1 MKGILITGGSGFI
14 GSHLTFSF
22 LKMGYKIFV
31 IDSLINSSKKVI
43 DKINE
48 FQKLNKD
55 STYEVDFFKV
65 DIRDADQI
73 KKVFKYA
80 KDININID
88 LVIHLAGLKSIGD
101 SYKNPKLY
109 WDVNVNGTQ
118 ILINE
123 MINFSCKKIIF
134 SSSASIYDVTQKS
147 PYKEESLINPSNPYG
162 KTKLAAE
169 RIILNKKYVLKN
181 YIEPI
186 VLRYFNPIGS
196 EPSGFLGEEII
207 ISKTLN
213 NLFPN
218 ICNVAKGKSER
229 LYIYGKDWP
238 TKDGTAI
245 RDFIHISDLVNA
257 HKAAIYYFNEQS
269 NKHKIFNIGTGK
281 GTSVLELI
289 NTFQKVNKLKLN
301 YSFEERREGD
311 YGIIYADCN
320 LAKEILNWEAEKSI
334 DDMCLDGWK
343 CIKKNL

>member
-48 FQKLNKD
+48 FHKLNKD
-55 STYEVDFFKV
+55 STYKVDFFKV

-80 KDININID
+80 KDINFNID

-109 WDVNVNGTQ
+109 WDINVHGTQ

-134 SSSASIYDVTQKS
+134 SSSASIYDATQKS
-147 PYKEESLINPSNPYG
+147 PYTEKSLINPYNPYA

-169 RIILNKKYVLKN
+169 RIILNKKN
-181 YIEPI
+181 FIEPI
-186 VLRYFNPIGS
+186 VFRYFNPIGS
-196 EPSGFLGEEII
+196 ESSGFLSEENF
-207 ISKTLN
+207 ISKNLN

-257 HKAAIYYFNEQS
+257 HKAAIPYLNEKS
-269 NKHKIFNIGTGK
+269 KKHRIFNVGTGK

-301 YSFEERREGD
+301 FSFKKRREGD
-311 YGIIYADCN
+311 FGIIYADCS
-320 LAKEILNWEAEKSI
+320 LAKEILNWKAEKSI
-334 DDMCLDGWK
+334 EDMCEDGWN
-343 CIKKNL
+343 CLKN